1 MTASVRRCY
10 RALEPL
16 HATTYFSPES
26 EAELTG
32 VGLRPGRMTYFA
44 QRAAAMGPVNAGV
57 VAATF
62 YSFNPEIVARHIP
75 RAWTL
80 ASPEQVLDA
89 RLRAAE
95 TALRRLLGPVADSD
109 EVAEAAALARQLA
122 DRCTVAGR
130 PLYAAHAGLEYP
142 TSDLGALWHAGTLL
156 REYRGDGHVAALLA
170 AGVSGLDAV
179 VTHTAS
185 GRGFTPEFAKLSRGW
200 SEDQWAE
207 ASQYLCERGVLEGDG
222 RITALGK
229 QLRAD
234 LEDQTDQH
242 SSAPFAQAD
251 EADIARLTELGRS
264 LSRRAVAAGAFP
276 PGVFAGS

>member
-16 HATTYFSPES
+16 HALVYFSPES

-32 VGLRPGRMTYFA
+32 LGLRPGRMTYFA
-44 QRAAAMGPVNAGV
+44 QRSAAMGAVSAGV

-62 YSFNPEIVARHIP
+62 YNFNPELVARHIP

-80 ASPEQVLDA
+80 ASPEQVLAA

-95 TALRRLLGPVADSD
+95 ATLRRLLGPVADSD
-109 EVAEAAALARQLA
+109 EVAEAAALARQVA

-142 TSDLGALWHAGTLL
+142 TSDLGALWRAVTLL

-170 AGVSGLDAV
+170 SGISGLDAL

-185 GRGFTPEFAKLSRGW
+185 RKGFTLEFAQASRGW
-200 SEDQWAE
+200 SKDQWAE
-207 ASQYLCERGVLEGDG
+207 ASRYLCERGVLDADG
-222 RITALGK
+222 HLTDLGT
-229 QLRAD
+229 QLRED
-234 LEDQTDQH
+234 LEDQTDQL
-242 SSAPFAQAD
+242 SGAPFAGAD
-251 EADIARLTELGRS
+251 EADLARLTELGRS
-264 LSRRAVAAGAFP
+264 LSRRAVGAGAFP
-276 PGVFAGS
+276 RGVFAGR